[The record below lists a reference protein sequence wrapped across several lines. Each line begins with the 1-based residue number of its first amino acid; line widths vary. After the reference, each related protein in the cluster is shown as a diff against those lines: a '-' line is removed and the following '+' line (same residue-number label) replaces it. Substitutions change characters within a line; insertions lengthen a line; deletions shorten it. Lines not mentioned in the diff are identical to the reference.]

1 MTRVAEARRQHRD
14 RCANP
19 WYVDFA
25 MPPTRLFCFGFGY
38 SAEALAHHLSA
49 REITLAGTRT
59 SFAQPPL
66 LRGVQLAKFQGET
79 PSAEVRALLQG
90 ATHILV
96 SIPPDLEGDVVLRY
110 FRDDLG
116 GMPDLAWI
124 GYLSTVGVYG
134 DWHGE
139 WVDETSVCQPVSERS
154 LMRLKAERAWLAF
167 GTETGKRVELF
178 RLSGIYGPGRSS
190 VIDNL
195 RAGTARRIVKSGQ
208 VFNRIHVDDI
218 ARVLAA
224 AMDKDAMHRIY
235 NVSDDEPA
243 PSQDVV
249 AYAAELLG
257 LPVPPEVPFAE
268 AGLHGM
274 AASFW
279 AESKRVRNDRIKR
292 HLGVSL
298 LYPTYR
304 EGLRAIAVT

>member
-1 MTRVAEARRQHRD
+1 
-14 RCANP
+14 
-19 WYVDFA
+19 
-25 MPPTRLFCFGFGY
+25 
-38 SAEALAHHLSA
+38 LSA
-49 REITLAGTRT
+49 RDITIAGTRT
-59 SFAQPPL
+59 SLAEPPP
-66 LRGVQLAKFQGET
+66 LRGVQLAEFQGEKA
-79 PSAEVRALLQG
+79 SAEVRALLQG
-90 ATHILV
+90 ATHVLI
-96 SIPPDLEGDVVLRY
+96 SIPPDLEGDVVLRH
-110 FRDDLG
+110 FREDLAAL
-116 GMPDLAWI
+116 PDLTWI

-139 WVDETSVCQPVSERS
+139 WVDEATVCQPISERS
-154 LMRLKAERAWLAF
+154 LLRLKVERAWLDFAD
-167 GTETGKRVELF
+167 ETGKRVELF

-195 RAGTARRIVKSGQ
+195 RAGTARRIVKPGQ

-224 AMDKDAMHRIY
+224 AIDKEAMHRIY

-257 LPVPPEVPFAE
+257 MPVPPEVPFAE
-268 AGLHGM
+268 AGLRGM

-292 HLGVSL
+292 DLGVSL

-304 EGLRAIAVT
+304 EGLRAIAST

>member
-1 MTRVAEARRQHRD
+1 M
-14 RCANP
+14 
-19 WYVDFA
+19 
-25 MPPTRLFCFGFGY
+25 RLFCFGFGY

-49 REITLAGTRT
+49 RDLTIAGTRT
-59 SFAQPPL
+59 SMADPPPL
-66 LRGVQLAKFQGET
+66 RGLQLAEFQGEKA
-79 PSAEVRALLQG
+79 SAEVRALLEG
-90 ATHILV
+90 ATHVLV
-96 SIPPDLEGDVVLRY
+96 SIPPDLEGDVVLRH
-110 FRDDLG
+110 FRQDLATL
-116 GMPDLAWI
+116 PDLAWI

-139 WVDETSVCQPVSERS
+139 WVDETTVCQPVNERS
-154 LMRLKAERAWLAF
+154 LLRLKAERAWLDFA
-167 GTETGKRVELF
+167 TETGKRVEVF

-195 RAGTARRIVKSGQ
+195 RAGTARRIIKPGQ

-224 AMDKDAMHRIY
+224 AIDANGVHRIY

-257 LPVPPEVPFAE
+257 MPAPPEIAFADAE
-268 AGLHGM
+268 LKGM

-279 AESKRVRNDRIKR
+279 AESKRVQNERIKR
-292 HLGVSL
+292 DLGVSL

-304 EGLRAIAVT
+304 EGLRALV